1 MQRKIDN
8 EVQFG
13 KTVCLFDTTGQ
24 SSYVD
29 RTASNFISTSEKVQK
44 LKRLIN
50 TGEYNADI
58 AKYIPGMLELTFQGM
73 IENIDSKEQV
83 AHISYKDMG
92 TLEFQIMLTNN
103 YYTNPDSMHICFPVK
118 IKKVSDESADI
129 YSDLITVNNFFAH
142 FIKEISIMR
151 YGNDKQLMPTFSPYE
166 IYQYSDAM
174 LKQLPEKTLKKLRK
188 QCFIVKKGDI

>member
-13 KTVCLFDTTGQ
+13 KTVSLFDTTGQ

-29 RTASNFISTSEKVQK
+29 RTASNFINTSEKVQK

-58 AKYIPGMLELTFQGM
+58 AKYIPGMLELAFQGM

-83 AHISYKDMG
+83 AHISYKDME
-92 TLEFQIMLTNN
+92 TLEFQIMLTN

-129 YSDLITVNNFFAH
+129 DSDLITVNNFFAD

-151 YGNDKQLMPTFSPYE
+151 YGNDKKLMPTFSPYE

-174 LKQLPEKTLKKLRK
+174 LKYLPEKTLKKLRK